1 MQSEFISKPCFAM
14 QLKIDSGIIDIE
26 DLYVELIKKFQKF
39 LSKLEEFA
47 DKQSNN
53 NLILNKNFILINR
66 ESKSSEN

>member
-1 MQSEFISKPCFAM
+1 MQSEFISKACFKI
-14 QLKIDSGIIDIE
+14 QLTIDSGIIDVE
-26 DLYVELIKKFQKF
+26 DLYVEIINKFQKF

-66 ESKSSEN
+66 ESKSSEI

>member
-1 MQSEFISKPCFAM
+1 MQSEFISKTCLAM